1 MHLEKIINQKF
12 SKSRNS
18 LNMNYLQRLNSK
30 IETEAVDGQFIDSI
44 SSDNSHIEVYVT
56 QGEKQN
62 FEVKIRL
69 DVPKDFV
76 KSKDKQ
82 YREFDI
88 LKSTSEVPP
97 FIKMLA
103 KYSSESYDGMPRTN
117 YLGRLHTPALIIDIN
132 GVSESFKQNY
142 VLDIVDE
149 LEDEFNQDKC
159 EIMYAFNTNKPSK
172 LGVNIRDY
180 IKQSTDIPCTY
191 KVRYKHE
198 NPIKVFNLNQ

>member
-1 MHLEKIINQKF
+1 
-12 SKSRNS
+12 
-18 LNMNYLQRLNSK
+18 MNYLQRLHSD
-30 IETEAVDGQFIDSI
+30 IETEAVDDQFIDSI

-62 FEVKIRL
+62 FEVKIQL

-88 LKSTSEVPP
+88 LKDTSEVPP
-97 FIKMLA
+97 FVKMLA
-103 KYSSESYDGMPRTN
+103 KYSSESYDGMSCTD

-132 GVSESFKQNY
+132 GVLESFKQNY
-142 VLDIVDE
+142 VLDIVDQ
-149 LEDEFNQDKC
+149 LEDEFNQDTC

-172 LGVNIRDY
+172 LGVNIREY
-180 IKQSTDIPCTY
+180 IEQNTGIPCTY
-191 KVRYKHE
+191 TVRYKND
-198 NPIKVFNLNQ
+198 NPIKVFNLNS